1 MSAIII
7 EGRTAAAQIKA
18 DVANKAQEYTAKW
31 NRPLGLDVILIG
43 DNPASQVYIRTKQQA
58 CMLVGIRSNV
68 HFLPSSTSQAEVL
81 TLIHQLNV
89 SPDVQGILLQLPL
102 PLGFDAQPLINAI
115 DPLKDVDGLHPS
127 NLGLLLAGQPN
138 FIPCTPQGCLKLIQL
153 CADKIEG
160 KNAVVIGRS
169 LLVGK
174 SIAALLTNA
183 SATVTLAHSKT
194 KNLKELCQNAD
205 ILVCAIGHPGLITGE
220 FIKPGAIVID
230 VGISRVIDDQNNS
243 ILKGDVEFESA
254 REIAGYLT
262 PVPGGVGPLTVA
274 YLLANTLLAGHLQQQ
289 QS

>member
-18 DVANKAQEYTAKW
+18 DVANKAHEYAIKW

-43 DNPASQVYIRTKQQA
+43 DNPASQVYIRTKQRA
-58 CMLVGIRSNV
+58 CNLVGIRSKI
-68 HFLPSSTSQAEVL
+68 HYLPPSISQTEVL
-81 TLIHQLNV
+81 TLIHQLNT

-102 PLGFDAQPLINAI
+102 PSGFDAQPLINAI

-127 NLGLLLAGQPN
+127 NLGLLLAGRPN

-153 CADKIEG
+153 CNEKIEG

-174 SIAALLTNA
+174 SISALLTNA
-183 SATVTLAHSKT
+183 NATVTLAHSKT
-194 KNLKELCQNAD
+194 KNLKELCLSAD
-205 ILVCAIGHPGLITGE
+205 ILVCAIGHPCLITGE

-243 ILKGDVEFESA
+243 ILKGDVDFESVK
-254 REIAGYLT
+254 EIAGYLT

>member
-1 MSAIII
+1 VSAIII

-18 DVANKAQEYTAKW
+18 DVANKAQEYAIKW

-43 DNPASQVYIRTKQQA
+43 DNPASQVYIRTKQRA
-58 CMLVGIRSNV
+58 CKLVGIRSEI
-68 HFLPSSTSQAEVL
+68 HYLPPSISQAEVL
-81 TLIHQLNV
+81 TLIHQLNT
-89 SPDVQGILLQLPL
+89 SLDVQGILLQLPL
-102 PLGFDAQPLINAI
+102 PAGFDAQPLINAI

-127 NLGLLLAGQPN
+127 NLGLLLAGRPN
-138 FIPCTPQGCLKLIQL
+138 FIPCTPQGCMELIRQ
-153 CADKIEG
+153 CDEKIEG
-160 KNAVVIGRS
+160 KNAVVVGRS

-183 SATVTLAHSKT
+183 NATVTLAHSKT
-194 KNLKELCQNAD
+194 KNLKELCLSAD
-205 ILVCAIGHPGLITGE
+205 ILVCAIGYPCLITGE
-220 FIKPGAIVID
+220 YIKPGAIVID

-243 ILKGDVEFESA
+243 TLKGDVDFESVKG
-254 REIAGYLT
+254 IAGYLT

>member
-1 MSAIII
+1 MVF
-7 EGRTAAAQIKA
+7 TQ
-18 DVANKAQEYTAKW
+18 
-31 NRPLGLDVILIG
+31 
-43 DNPASQVYIRTKQQA
+43 
-58 CMLVGIRSNV
+58 
-68 HFLPSSTSQAEVL
+68 
-81 TLIHQLNV
+81 
-89 SPDVQGILLQLPL
+89 
-102 PLGFDAQPLINAI
+102 
-115 DPLKDVDGLHPS
+115 S
-127 NLGLLLAGQPN
+127 NLGLLLAGRPN

-153 CADKIEG
+153 CDKKIEG

-183 SATVTLAHSKT
+183 NATVTLAHSKT

-205 ILVCAIGHPGLITGE
+205 ILVCAIGHPGLITAE

-243 ILKGDVEFESA
+243 TLKGDVDFESVK
-254 REIAGYLT
+254 EIADYLT